1 MQRRDF
7 RAVFSE
13 IPAKDAGDG
22 SDSTAIHQPC
32 QRGVFAGKTDTVV
45 GTGFERLFLLIE
57 QIIES
62 TGGQNDSFD
71 KEGSVFLHVDGPFDQ
86 GKPGLPLPEFDQPGA
101 PGVIKV
107 NRVKELRRRTN
118 KKTAIER
125 YITVIL
131 YKWFTIRYD
140 RGGGRLRNDIRTC
153 KFAREYT
160 C

>member
-1 MQRRDF
+1 MR
-7 RAVFSE
+7 
-13 IPAKDAGDG
+13 
-22 SDSTAIHQPC
+22 
-32 QRGVFAGKTDTVV
+32 
-45 GTGFERLFLLIE
+45 
-57 QIIES
+57 
-62 TGGQNDSFD
+62 
-71 KEGSVFLHVDGPFDQ
+71 VDGPFDQ

-107 NRVKELRRRTN
+107 NRVKEQRRRTK